1 VGSKLHHESSKDK
14 SGLGLE
20 WLWLSLV
27 ETERAFAAKLSL
39 YHHRFYILGNKVL
52 AFDSVKAS
60 KYEGLFFI
68 QQVKSDLTFHVI
80 LGECL
85 VVAGDESPIEDDA
98 YLETDP
104 DVHQAV
110 EDNQAGEGKHIGC
123 AVAPTG
129 CVFCVVCPKYPEEAY
144 NSPGQASE

>member
-1 VGSKLHHESSKDK
+1 M
-14 SGLGLE
+14 
-20 WLWLSLV
+20 
-27 ETERAFAAKLSL
+27 
-39 YHHRFYILGNKVL
+39 L

-60 KYEGLFFI
+60 KYQGLFFI

-110 EDNQAGEGKHIGC
+110 EDNQAGEGKLKSTKMFDG
-123 AVAPTG
+123 A
-129 CVFCVVCPKYPEEAY
+129 EE
-144 NSPGQASE
+144 

>member
-60 KYEGLFFI
+60 KYKACFLSN
-68 QQVKSDLTFHVI
+68 KSSQT
-80 LGECL
+80 
-85 VVAGDESPIEDDA
+85 
-98 YLETDP
+98 
-104 DVHQAV
+104 
-110 EDNQAGEGKHIGC
+110 
-123 AVAPTG
+123 
-129 CVFCVVCPKYPEEAY
+129 
-144 NSPGQASE
+144 